1 MFIFVRN
8 LKSVEANDEEI
19 SFFVAGTRRCCNA
32 VDVAS
37 GFMKVESVDRFKT

>member
-1 MFIFVRN
+1 M
-8 LKSVEANDEEI
+8 LKLMMRKYL
-19 SFFVAGTRRCCNA
+19 FFVAGTRRCCNA